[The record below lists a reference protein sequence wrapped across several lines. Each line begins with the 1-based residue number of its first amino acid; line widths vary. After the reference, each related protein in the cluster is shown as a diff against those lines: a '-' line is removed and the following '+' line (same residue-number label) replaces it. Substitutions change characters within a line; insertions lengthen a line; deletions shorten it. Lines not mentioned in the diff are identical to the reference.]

1 MSASGRTGWPRESR
15 SIGNVVESDQVCPG
29 VLGVHDDRCDPREGV
44 GGTTVPFHRDTPPP
58 LLLISTVLV
67 VPLSTV
73 TVRTEPDWTPIPLV
87 RRTST
92 TRSFSGRAPSARE
105 SGVSRNVRT
114 DRESRRTRPGTG
126 QVERDLVAPGSF
138 GLDDARVDA
147 GERVD
152 GTTIPLGLDTPLAVI
167 GYLHGVGR
175 RLADADAQDRS
186 TLLGD
191 ASCPGE
197 MHEGR
202 ENERGAIREA
212 HLTGQQQAALQ
223 RLHLREELP
232 RRARALK
239 RWLVAHG
246 DAPREKDPGQP
257 PRLDVHAKDGQGTP
271 PHIRTSTWR
280 EFNWKASSDSQI
292 PWRRAP
298 ATPGI
303 LRWPTESLASIS
315 Q

>member
-1 MSASGRTGWPRESR
+1 MT
-15 SIGNVVESDQVCPG
+15 
-29 VLGVHDDRCDPREGV
+29 
-44 GGTTVPFHRDTPPP
+44 
-58 LLLISTVLV
+58 
-67 VPLSTV
+67 
-73 TVRTEPDWTPIPLV
+73 
-87 RRTST
+87 
-92 TRSFSGRAPSARE
+92 
-105 SGVSRNVRT
+105 
-114 DRESRRTRPGTG
+114 
-126 QVERDLVAPGSF
+126 
-138 GLDDARVDA
+138 LDVDA

-191 ASCPGE
+191 ASCPGK
-197 MHEGR
+197 MDEGR

-232 RRARALK
+232 RRAGALK

-246 DAPREKDPGQP
+246 DAPRENGSRGNP
-257 PRLDVHAKDGQGTP
+257 LDVRAEDGPDTA

-280 EFNWKASSDSQI
+280 EFNWKARSGYRLTLIDLIRHTDAPSPRSIDERI
-292 PWRRAP
+292 PRDLETIVIKAIDNDPMRRTRRPTSRERTCSAVSTTNQSRP
-298 ATPGI
+298 AGLGRRKGWAAGAGATP
-303 LRWPTESLASIS
+303 RWRA
-315 Q
+315 

>member
-1 MSASGRTGWPRESR
+1 M
-15 SIGNVVESDQVCPG
+15 
-29 VLGVHDDRCDPREGV
+29 
-44 GGTTVPFHRDTPPP
+44 
-58 LLLISTVLV
+58 
-67 VPLSTV
+67 
-73 TVRTEPDWTPIPLV
+73 
-87 RRTST
+87 
-92 TRSFSGRAPSARE
+92 
-105 SGVSRNVRT
+105 
-114 DRESRRTRPGTG
+114 
-126 QVERDLVAPGSF
+126 
-138 GLDDARVDA
+138 
-147 GERVD
+147 D
-152 GTTIPLGLDTPLAVI
+152 GTAIPLGLDTPLAVI

-197 MHEGR
+197 MDEGR

-246 DAPREKDPGQP
+246 DAPREKGSRGNP
-257 PRLDVHAKDGQGTP
+257 LDVRAEDGPDTA

-298 ATPGI
+298 ARPVGRLPSQLC
-303 LRWPTESLASIS
+303 LRTAKWRSFLARVIAGEYIKVLVRRRLPELRAADGEVLPPARSQSLAHFALLFRSS
-315 Q
+315 LVC